1 MCLGAIAY
9 GSLRSCEQNNSTKDK
24 DKTNKQTNKI
34 RRNKKDKIER

>member
-9 GSLRSCEQNNSTKDK
+9 GSLRSCEQNDSTKDK
-24 DKTNKQTNKI
+24 DKTNKI